1 MTADRGSRASSK
13 MSSENKISVI
23 EPVSFQVH
31 FTLFSSHLG
40 EDRKAKGY
48 SEIIYHR

>member
-31 FTLFSSHLG
+31 FTLFSSHFNVRT
-40 EDRKAKGY
+40 ERP
-48 SEIIYHR
+48 RV